1 MTDPTGRVFLS
12 YKHEQ
17 TDVANFLQTEL
28 ERHGVPIWRD
38 IFDLKPEPLRDEI
51 IDQLENPETAS
62 GIALVSEG
70 VADSDIILNDELPGF
85 NSRWDSDDEFFV
97 VVVPCPKIGVGE
109 AKSILNEASILH
121 DFSAWKML
129 PLEAA
134 TSDKATDIVQAAL
147 SERIER
153 IDGYLPDGE
162 PIECSLDTYES
173 PAHDIDPAI
182 AIDWSRS
189 FEHGPP
195 SQEVWN
201 QRLIPALT
209 TVTDCLKQN
218 APGRPLRFR
227 GQTRLPAAFAAG
239 YCLPTTRRIHA
250 TWMQPTGPT
259 GMTEW
264 TLDIDE
270 EESGLEGDLQRRPNH
285 GSELAVL
292 VNIASDVQ
300 PEVDQMHNELPDF
313 NGVLRLTPEEGP
325 DVELSPAQAAHAADV
340 FRTKVRN
347 AIKELSKTSTIH
359 LFMAGPTGLVFLFGR
374 KSNTLR
380 PIQTYLYSKDEGRYY
395 PASRLQ
401 NQPLSNNSDS
411 ASEEQ

>member
-62 GIALVSEG
+62 GIALVSDG
-70 VADSDIILNDELPGF
+70 VADSDIILNDELPAF
-85 NSRWDSDDEFFV
+85 NKRWDSDDEFFV
-97 VVVPCPKIGVGE
+97 VVVPCPDISVGE
-109 AKSILNEASILH
+109 AKSILNEAPILH

-129 PLEAA
+129 PLEAT
-134 TSDKATDIVQAAL
+134 TSDKATDIVDAVL
-147 SERIER
+147 LERIER

-162 PIECSLDTYES
+162 PLECSLDTYES

-182 AIDWSRS
+182 AIDWSKS
-189 FEHGPP
+189 FDHGPP
-195 SQEVWN
+195 SQDVWN
-201 QRLIPALT
+201 QRLLPALT
-209 TVTDCLKQN
+209 TVTDCLIQN
-218 APGRPLRFR
+218 ASRRPLRFR
-227 GQTRLPAAFAAG
+227 GRTHLPAAFAAG
-239 YCLPTTRRIHA
+239 YYFSTTRRIQA
-250 TWMQPTGPT
+250 TWMQPTDPA

-264 TLDIDE
+264 TFDIDE
-270 EESGLEGDLQRRPNH
+270 EESGLEGDLQRQPNH

-292 VNIASDVQ
+292 VNIAADVQ
-300 PEVDQMHNELPDF
+300 PEVDRMHNDLPDF
-313 NGVLRLTPEEGP
+313 NGVLRLTPEDGP
-325 DVELSPAQAAHAADV
+325 NVELSPAQAAHAADI

-347 AIKELSKTSTIH
+347 AIKELAKTSTIH
-359 LFMAGPTGLVFLFGR
+359 LFIAGPTGLAFLFGR

-395 PASRLQ
+395 PAGRLQ
-401 NQPLSNNSDS
+401 NQPLSNGSETTP
-411 ASEEQ
+411 EEQ